1 VSSGFNPNRRTGRN
15 TIFTFPV
22 GRIRMVRIGL

>member
-1 VSSGFNPNRRTGRN
+1 VSSGFNPNRRTGRK